1 MFKILAKR
9 FMKVPQIKTNFLRYI
24 TGTDFSKGM
33 LLALDMVLK
42 ISVAYYF
49 NALPIGISL
58 AIGAFLVAPSDVPG
72 NLKHRLL
79 GMLTAVFLGVSV
91 TLIGGLLHLN
101 LWLELPIYF
110 VVIFCIAYL
119 SVYGF
124 RASLVTFTGLI
135 ACVLSF
141 AKLGGDNILLHSFL
155 VGAGGLWFILIT
167 TVYWWLRPEK
177 HEELLLGETAELT
190 SKFLAIRAK
199 LTNKED
205 RESLLKEQFNL
216 QISINDL
223 HESLRESLI
232 GNRKRSGRSNS
243 SRRKIL
249 IFIELVD
256 ILELSIAHPVNFSK
270 IDELKDEFPEVISA
284 LKKLIN
290 EMSNRLMHISEVF
303 IDGKPL
309 QLHKKNIQNSIDEIE
324 ALIDTYK
331 KTEPYPE
338 SRPML
343 LLMRNL
349 LDYEKKQHEK
359 IESIERVLGTI
370 DKRNKIKLGQ
380 QKIEQFITPTDY
392 SFRILKENFSLSS
405 TIFRH
410 SLRLAILM
418 IVGIL
423 IGHFFHLQN
432 SYWILLTIVVIM
444 RPNYGLTK
452 ERSKQRIIGTIIGG
466 IVALGLILLVKNP
479 WVYVVMGIVSLIVA
493 FSMLQKNYVGA
504 AVFITLMVVFIY
516 ALIQPNAINV
526 IQFRIIDT
534 IIGAVL
540 AILGNKFIL
549 PAWEHL
555 EIENTI
561 AKVIE
566 KNIAYLKEIDSYYHH
581 KEKLSNSYKL
591 ARKEAFLAMGN
602 LSAAFQRTSQEP
614 KSNQGQYSFLYRYTV
629 LNYTFLTS
637 LASLGTFI
645 RTHKTTEASIYFETY
660 VSYILKN
667 LEAAM
672 KKLNQKVELDYEEKL
687 TLQDADNYLEKEN
700 KKLHTIR
707 EKELKK
713 GQLDISKHLRTKMQE
728 VQLISEQL
736 KWLHQVSLNL
746 KNINSKTSYER
757 LF

>member
-1 MFKILAKR
+1 MNIQQL
-9 FMKVPQIKTNFLRYI
+9 KTNFSRYI
-24 TGTDFSKGM
+24 LGTDFSKGM
-33 LLALDMVLK
+33 VLALDMVLK

-49 NALPIGISL
+49 DVLPLGISL
-58 AIGAFLVAPSDVPG
+58 AMGAFLVAPSDVPG

-91 TLIGGLLHLN
+91 TLLGGFLN
-101 LWLELPIYF
+101 FSIWIELPIYF
-110 VVIFCIAYL
+110 VVIFGIAYL

-135 ACVLSF
+135 ACVLGF
-141 AKLGGDNILLHSFL
+141 AKLGGDNMLLHSL
-155 VGAGGLWFILIT
+155 LIGLGGLWYIFIT

-177 HEELLLGETAELT
+177 HDELLLGETAELT

-199 LTNKED
+199 LTDKNQRED
-205 RESLLKEQFNL
+205 LLKEQFNL

-223 HESLRESLI
+223 HESLREGLI

-249 IFIELVD
+249 IFIDLVD
-256 ILELSIAHPVNFSK
+256 ILELSISHPVNFNK
-270 IDELKDEFPEVISA
+270 IDDLQKEFPEVIEA
-284 LKKLIN
+284 FKNLIN
-290 EMSNRLMHISEVF
+290 EMSNRLKHISEVF
-303 IDGKPL
+303 IDGKKL
-309 QLHKKNIQNSIDEIE
+309 QFNKNTKNLIAEIE

-331 KTEPYPE
+331 KTEPYPD

-359 IESIERVLGTI
+359 IQSIERILETI
-370 DKRNKIKLGQ
+370 NEKNTVKLGYK
-380 QKIEQFITPTDY
+380 KIEQFITPTDY

-418 IVGIL
+418 MVGIL
-423 IGHFFHLQN
+423 IGHFFHVQN

-452 ERSKQRIIGTIIGG
+452 ERSKQRIIGTIVGGVLALG
-466 IVALGLILLVKNP
+466 IVLLVKNP
-479 WVYVVMGIVSLIVA
+479 WVYIVCAVLSLILA

-504 AVFITLMVVFIY
+504 AIFITLMVVFVY
-516 ALIQPNAINV
+516 ALIQPNTIHV
-526 IQFRIIDT
+526 IQFRVVDT
-534 IIGAVL
+534 VIGAIL
-540 AILGNKFIL
+540 AILGNKFIF
-549 PAWEHL
+549 PSWEHL

-561 AKVIE
+561 ANVIE
-566 KNIAYLKEIDSYYHH
+566 KNIAYLKEIDTYYHN

-614 KSNQGQYSFLYRYTV
+614 KSNQRQYSYLYRYTV

-660 VSYILKN
+660 VSYILNN
-667 LEAAM
+667 LKLAM
-672 KKLNQKVELDYEEKL
+672 QKLNQKVKLEVKEEM
-687 TLQDADNYLEKEN
+687 TLKDADNFLHQENEKLN
-700 KKLHTIR
+700 TIR
-707 EKELKK
+707 EKELEE
-713 GQLDISKHLRTKMQE
+713 GQDEISMPLRNKMQE

-746 KNINSKTSYER
+746 KNINSTATYER

>member
-1 MFKILAKR
+1 MNIQQL
-9 FMKVPQIKTNFLRYI
+9 KTNFSRYI
-24 TGTDFSKGM
+24 LGTDFSKGM
-33 LLALDMVLK
+33 VLALDMVLK

-49 NALPIGISL
+49 DVLPLGISL
-58 AIGAFLVAPSDVPG
+58 AMGAFLVAPSDVPG

-91 TLIGGLLHLN
+91 TLLGGFLN
-101 LWLELPIYF
+101 FSIWIELPIYF
-110 VVIFCIAYL
+110 VVIFGIAYL

-135 ACVLSF
+135 ACVLGF
-141 AKLGGDNILLHSFL
+141 AKLGGDNMLLHSL
-155 VGAGGLWFILIT
+155 LIGLGGLWYIFIT

-177 HEELLLGETAELT
+177 HDELLLGETAELT

-199 LTNKED
+199 LTDKNQRED
-205 RESLLKEQFNL
+205 LLKEQFNL

-223 HESLRESLI
+223 HESLREGLI

-249 IFIELVD
+249 IFIDLVD
-256 ILELSIAHPVNFSK
+256 ILELSISHPVNFNK
-270 IDELKDEFPEVISA
+270 IDDLQKEFPEVIEA
-284 LKKLIN
+284 FKNLIN

-303 IDGKPL
+303 IDGKKL
-309 QLHKKNIQNSIDEIE
+309 QFNKNTKNLIAEIE

-359 IESIERVLGTI
+359 IQSIERILETI
-370 DKRNKIKLGQ
+370 NEKNTVKLGYK
-380 QKIEQFITPTDY
+380 KIEQFITPTDY

-418 IVGIL
+418 MVGIL
-423 IGHFFHLQN
+423 IGHFFHVQN

-452 ERSKQRIIGTIIGG
+452 ERSKQRIIGTIVGGLLALG
-466 IVALGLILLVKNP
+466 IVLLVKNP
-479 WVYVVMGIVSLIVA
+479 WVYIVCAVLSLILA

-504 AVFITLMVVFIY
+504 AIFITLMVVFVY
-516 ALIQPNAINV
+516 ALIQPNTIHV
-526 IQFRIIDT
+526 IQFRVVDT
-534 IIGAVL
+534 VIGAIL
-540 AILGNKFIL
+540 AILGNKFIF
-549 PAWEHL
+549 PSWEHL

-561 AKVIE
+561 ANVIE
-566 KNIAYLKEIDSYYHH
+566 KNIAYLKEIDTYYHN

-614 KSNQGQYSFLYRYTV
+614 KSNQRQYSYLYRYTV

-660 VSYILKN
+660 VSYILNN
-667 LEAAM
+667 LKLAM
-672 KKLNQKVELDYEEKL
+672 QKLNQKVKLEVKEEM
-687 TLQDADNYLEKEN
+687 TLKDADNFLHQENEKLN
-700 KKLHTIR
+700 TIR
-707 EKELKK
+707 EKELEE
-713 GQLDISKHLRTKMQE
+713 GQDEISMPLRNKMQE

-746 KNINSKTSYER
+746 KNINSTATYER

>member
-1 MFKILAKR
+1 MNL
-9 FMKVPQIKTNFLRYI
+9 QQQKTNFLRYI
-24 TGTDFSKGM
+24 STTDFSKGM
-33 LLALDMVLK
+33 LLAFDMVLK
-42 ISVAYYF
+42 VSIAYYF
-49 NALPIGISL
+49 DAIPIGVSL
-58 AIGAFLVAPSDVPG
+58 AMGAFLVAPSDVPG
-72 NLKHRLL
+72 NLKHRLF
-79 GMLTAVFLGVSV
+79 GMLSALLLGVGV
-91 TLIGGLLHLN
+91 TLLSGLLQLN
-101 LWLELPIYF
+101 IWLELPIYF
-110 VVIFCIAYL
+110 IVIFCIAYI

-135 ACVLSF
+135 AFVLGF
-141 AKLGGDNILLHSFL
+141 ANLGGDHLFLHTGL
-155 VGAGGLWFILIT
+155 IAAGGLWFIFMTSI
-167 TVYWWLRPEK
+167 YWLLRPEK

-199 LTNKED
+199 LAKKNE

-216 QISINDL
+216 QISINEL

-256 ILELSIAHPVNFSK
+256 ILELSIAHPVNFK
-270 IDELKDEFPEVISA
+270 RVDVLNEEYPEFISA
-284 LKKLIN
+284 IEKLLNLMSDHLN
-290 EMSNRLMHISEVF
+290 EISAYF
-303 IDGKPL
+303 IDGKQLSNTKEIKELL
-309 QLHKKNIQNSIDEIE
+309 QYIE
-324 ALIDTYK
+324 ALIDTYR

-349 LDYEKKQHEK
+349 IDYEQKQFEK
-359 IESIERVLGTI
+359 IQSIERILLTI
-370 DKRNKIKLGQ
+370 NSRNKISLGHK
-380 QKIEQFITPTDY
+380 KIEQFITPTDY
-392 SFRILKENFSLSS
+392 SFSILKENFSISS

-410 SLRLAILM
+410 CLRLSILM
-418 IVGIL
+418 ILGIL
-423 IGHFFHLQN
+423 VGNFFHLQN

-452 ERSKQRIIGTIIGG
+452 ERSKQRIIGTVIGG
-466 IVALGLILLVKNP
+466 ILALGIVLLVENQ
-479 WVYVVMGIVSLIVA
+479 WVYVVGGVISLILA

-504 AVFITLMVVFIY
+504 ATFITLMVVFLY
-516 ALIQPNAINV
+516 ALIQPDAINV
-526 IQFRIIDT
+526 VQFRIIDT
-534 IIGAVL
+534 IIGAGL
-540 AILGNKFIL
+540 AVIGNKFIL

-555 EIENTI
+555 EIEKTIVNTI
-561 AKVIE
+561 Q
-566 KNIAYLKEIDSYYHH
+566 KNIAYLKEIDLYYHN

-614 KSNQGQYSFLYRYTV
+614 KSNQKQYSSIYRYTV

-667 LEAAM
+667 LEEAM
-672 KKLNQKVELDYEEKL
+672 QVLHQKVNLEYSEKL
-687 TLQDADNYLEKEN
+687 TLKDADSYLNEEN
-700 KKLHTIR
+700 KKLSSIR
-707 EKELKK
+707 DQEIEA
-713 GQLDISKHLRTKMQE
+713 GMVDISSNLRTKMQE

-736 KWLHQVSLNL
+736 NWLYQVSINL
-746 KNINSKTSYER
+746 KNINSKKSYER

>member
-1 MFKILAKR
+1 MNIQQL
-9 FMKVPQIKTNFLRYI
+9 KTNFSRYI
-24 TGTDFSKGM
+24 LGTDFSKGM
-33 LLALDMVLK
+33 VLALDMVLK

-49 NALPIGISL
+49 DVLPLGISL
-58 AIGAFLVAPSDVPG
+58 AMGAFLVAPSDVPG

-91 TLIGGLLHLN
+91 TLLGGFLN
-101 LWLELPIYF
+101 FSIWIELPLYF
-110 VVIFCIAYL
+110 VVIFGIAYL

-135 ACVLSF
+135 ACVLGF
-141 AKLGGDNILLHSFL
+141 AKLGGDNMLLHSL
-155 VGAGGLWFILIT
+155 LIGLGGLWYIFIT

-177 HEELLLGETAELT
+177 HDELLLGETAELT

-199 LTNKED
+199 LTDKNQRED
-205 RESLLKEQFNL
+205 LLKEQFNL

-223 HESLRESLI
+223 HESLREGLI

-249 IFIELVD
+249 IFIDLVD
-256 ILELSIAHPVNFSK
+256 ILELSISHPVNFNK
-270 IDELKDEFPEVISA
+270 IDDLQKEFPEVIEA
-284 LKKLIN
+284 FKNLIN

-303 IDGKPL
+303 IDGKKL
-309 QLHKKNIQNSIDEIE
+309 QFNKNTKNLIAEIE

-359 IESIERVLGTI
+359 IQSIERILETI
-370 DKRNKIKLGQ
+370 NEKNTVKLGYK
-380 QKIEQFITPTDY
+380 KIEQFITPTDY

-418 IVGIL
+418 MVGIL
-423 IGHFFHLQN
+423 IGHFFHVQN

-452 ERSKQRIIGTIIGG
+452 ERSKQRIIGTIVGGLLALG
-466 IVALGLILLVKNP
+466 IVLLVKNP
-479 WVYVVMGIVSLIVA
+479 WVYIVCAVLSLILA

-504 AVFITLMVVFIY
+504 AIFITLMVVFVY
-516 ALIQPNAINV
+516 ALIQPNTIHV
-526 IQFRIIDT
+526 IQFRVVDT
-534 IIGAVL
+534 VIGAIL
-540 AILGNKFIL
+540 AILGNKFIF
-549 PAWEHL
+549 PSWEHL

-561 AKVIE
+561 ANVIE
-566 KNIAYLKEIDSYYHH
+566 KNIAYLKEIDTYYHN

-614 KSNQGQYSFLYRYTV
+614 KSNQRQYSYLYRYTV

-660 VSYILKN
+660 VSYILNN
-667 LEAAM
+667 LKLAM
-672 KKLNQKVELDYEEKL
+672 QKLNQKVKLEVKEEM
-687 TLQDADNYLEKEN
+687 TLKDADNFLHQENEKLN
-700 KKLHTIR
+700 TIR
-707 EKELKK
+707 EKELEE
-713 GQLDISKHLRTKMQE
+713 GQDEISMPLRNKMQE

-746 KNINSKTSYER
+746 KNINSTATYER

>member
-1 MFKILAKR
+1 MNL
-9 FMKVPQIKTNFLRYI
+9 QQLKTNFSRYI
-24 TGTDFSKGM
+24 LGTDFSKGM
-33 LLALDMVLK
+33 VLALDMVLK

-49 NALPIGISL
+49 DVLPLGVSL

-91 TLIGGLLHLN
+91 TLLGGFLDFN
-101 LWLELPIYF
+101 IWVELPIYF
-110 VVIFCIAYL
+110 IVIFCIAYL

-135 ACVLSF
+135 ACVLGF
-141 AKLGGDNILLHSFL
+141 AKLGGGNILLHSFL
-155 VGAGGLWFILIT
+155 VGLGGLWYIFIT

-177 HEELLLGETAELT
+177 HDELLLGETAELT

-199 LTNKED
+199 LADKDQRED
-205 RESLLKEQFNL
+205 LLKEQFNL

-223 HESLRESLI
+223 HESLREGLI

-249 IFIELVD
+249 VFIELVD
-256 ILELSIAHPVNFSK
+256 ILELSISHPVNFQK
-270 IDELKDEFPEVISA
+270 IDDLNEEFPEVIEA
-284 LKKLIN
+284 FKNLIN

-309 QLHKKNIQNSIDEIE
+309 HLNKNTNNLIAEIE

-331 KTEPYPE
+331 KTEPYPD

-359 IESIERVLGTI
+359 IQSIERTLGTI
-370 DKRNKIKLGQ
+370 NKKNTVKLGHK
-380 QKIEQFITPTDY
+380 KIEQFITPTDY

-418 IVGIL
+418 IAGIL

-452 ERSKQRIIGTIIGG
+452 ERSKQRIIGTIVGGLLALG
-466 IVALGLILLVKNP
+466 IVLLIKNP
-479 WVYVVMGIVSLIVA
+479 WVYIVCGVLSLVLA

-504 AVFITLMVVFIY
+504 AIFITLMVVFVY
-516 ALIQPNAINV
+516 ALIQPNTINV
-526 IQFRIIDT
+526 IQFRVIDT
-534 IIGAVL
+534 IIGAIL

-561 AKVIE
+561 ANAIE
-566 KNIAYLKEIDSYYHH
+566 KNIAYLQEIDAYYHN

-614 KSNQGQYSFLYRYTV
+614 KSNQRQYSSLYRYTV

-645 RTHKTTEASIYFETY
+645 RTHKTTEASVYFETY

-667 LEAAM
+667 LKLAM
-672 KKLNQKVELDYEEKL
+672 KKLNQHVKVEEKEEI
-687 TLQDADNYLEKEN
+687 TLKDADNYLDQEN
-700 KKLHTIR
+700 EKLHTIR
-707 EKELKK
+707 EKELEK
-713 GQLDISKHLRTKMQE
+713 GQHEISMPLRTKMQE

-746 KNINSKTSYER
+746 KNINSTTTYER